1 MRKFFLTLLIITATL
16 TAVSCSVK
24 KTSKTKNIKNSTKQ
38 AIETTTYSSWESSK
52 LSIKTIN
59 RNLSFFSSF
68 IDKGNRMLLDFNQS
82 NIVPQNNIIFLTSNG
97 WLKSIKQTPNT
108 LNFTEEWK
116 MKIFHLPNNQKYISP
131 QIVNLKEIFI
141 TIIGTNQVI
150 ATNINSKK
158 IIWQKNFLSIPVSI
172 NITGNQS
179 NKDSTILQEKQHLIV
194 LTNDNKTYYLDPNDG
209 NTIWSHEAVANNV
222 AIAGSTTPIAI
233 AKINQNQEEN
243 FIATGYSNGEIYFLK
258 QSNGEILFSKNLNK
272 DNIYSSEYYL
282 NDIDS
287 NIITDNQ
294 NIYAVSNS
302 GRMIAIR
309 IADGNIVWKLNIAT
323 IIDFII
329 LEKKILAIDNHNRLL
344 SINISD
350 GNIIKEM
357 QLPKFLKKKNGR
369 IIYKKIIPYHNNLL
383 IFDNKGNIISI
394 KSTLEKVSKYYTTG
408 FKNIFSPTI
417 LKDNLYFHFNK
428 NFSEGLAIIDLK
440 QIK

>member
-1 MRKFFLTLLIITATL
+1 MRKFFLTLLLITATL
-16 TAVSCSVK
+16 TAVCCGVK
-24 KTSKTKNIKNSTKQ
+24 KTSKTKNLENGTKQ
-38 AIETTTYSSWESSK
+38 AIETPTYSDWESSK
-52 LSIKTIN
+52 LSTKTIN
-59 RNLSFFSSF
+59 RNFSYFSSF
-68 IDKGNRMLLDFNQS
+68 VDKGNRMLLDFNQS
-82 NIVPQNNIIFLTSNG
+82 NISQKNNIIFLTSNG

-108 LNFTEEWK
+108 SKFTEEWK
-116 MKIFHLPNNQKYISP
+116 VKIFHLPNNQKYISP
-131 QIVNLKEIFI
+131 QIVNLKDIVF

-150 ATNINSKK
+150 ATDTNSKK

-172 NITGNQS
+172 NITSSQ
-179 NKDSTILQEKQHLIV
+179 NKIDSTILQEKQHLII
-194 LTNDNKTYYLDPNDG
+194 LTNDNKTYYLDTKDG

-233 AKINQNQEEN
+233 ANINQNQEQN

-302 GRMIAIR
+302 GRMIAIK
-309 IADGNIVWKLNIAT
+309 IADSNIVWKLNIAT
-323 IIDFII
+323 IVDFII
-329 LEKKILAIDNHNRLL
+329 LESKIFAIDNHNRLL

-350 GNIIKEM
+350 GNIINEI

-369 IIYKKIIPYHNNLL
+369 IIYKKILPYHNNLL
-383 IFDNKGNIISI
+383 IFDNKGNIIST

-408 FKNIFSPTI
+408 FNNIFSPNI

-428 NFSEGLAIIDLK
+428 NFGEGLAIIDLK